1 MVGMSENAHSSAP
14 SAERALRA
22 DGRGIGRP
30 FTKGRSGNPSGRPK
44 GIEALAREHTAAA
57 IQALVAALSRP
68 KEAVPAAIALLDRGW
83 GKPVQSVTTPDATSA
98 LLLHLAAATRVSAEL
113 QQEFQR
119 QGARPTIDGTVDT
132 IVPAPADLLTA
143 ALPEE

>member
-1 MVGMSENAHSSAP
+1 MPRMSGNAHSSAP

-30 FTKGRSGNPSGRPK
+30 FTKGQSGNPAGRPK
-44 GIEALAREHTAAA
+44 GIEALAREHT
-57 IQALVAALSRP
+57 
-68 KEAVPAAIALLDRGW
+68 EAAIAALASALKDPKLKVAAAVALLNRGW
-83 GKPVQSVTTPDATSA
+83 GLPRQTIETDASSP
-98 LLLHLAAATRVSAEL
+98 LILHWLAATRVSAEL

-119 QGARPTIDGTVDT
+119 HGARPTINGNAEPTER
-132 IVPAPADLLTA
+132 PADLLSA